1 MTHEFTVVFEEQDGG
16 PEPALRERFG
26 VVASR
31 RLGKLD
37 GDGAPYPKAGDSF
50 DFMDA
55 FDGPYVWEMTD
66 AQFEA
71 TPPTLVDAEVVS
83 VDPVSDAGGG
93 PVRVVARVSF

>member
-1 MTHEFTVVFEEQDGG
+1 MTHEFTVEFDEQDGG
-16 PEPALRERFG
+16 PEPELRRRFG

-31 RLGKLD
+31 RLQKLE
-37 GDGAPYPKAGDSF
+37 GDGRPYPAAGDEF

-71 TPPTLVDAEVVS
+71 TPPTLIGAEVVS
-83 VDPVSDAGGG
+83 VDPAEDAGGG
-93 PVRVVARVSF
+93 PVTVVARVTF